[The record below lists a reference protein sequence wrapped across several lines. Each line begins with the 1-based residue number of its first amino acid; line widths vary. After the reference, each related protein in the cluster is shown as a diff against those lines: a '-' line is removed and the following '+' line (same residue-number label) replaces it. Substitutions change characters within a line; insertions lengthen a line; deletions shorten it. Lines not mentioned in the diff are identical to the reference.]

1 MGNVFGGLSDRP
13 SNRYL
18 RMIYQV
24 YLSCPAIL
32 GGGGIISTEDALIF
46 MVGAKAVS
54 VGTGLFVNP
63 LLPLEIV
70 EGIKGYLLEEGLN
83 NLDELVGAAHQV

>member
-1 MGNVFGGLSDRP
+1 MYREVALP
-13 SNRYL
+13 
-18 RMIYQV
+18 
-24 YLSCPAIL
+24 IL
-32 GGGGIISTEDALIF
+32 GGGGIISTEDALEFF